1 MLQYKWGGIVLG
13 RAKRKKQGDKRRWDA
28 AKEAQGDSAKAC
40 ESYWKREVLCSC
52 FIIPRRHF
60 SRNWELEMHLV
71 LASVIANM
79 KQSGFCPSD
88 EHERLSFRVS
98 QPSIYDTCKTNSIL
112 ILSVWVFICPRF
124 RPHQDADPEKP
135 RVAAL
140 IDRLISF
147 KNNDHGAWV
156 RGGDILIQNSG

>member
-1 MLQYKWGGIVLG
+1 MTHV
-13 RAKRKKQGDKRRWDA
+13 KQMVFLHGVF
-28 AKEAQGDSAKAC
+28 G
-40 ESYWKREVLCSC
+40 
-52 FIIPRRHF
+52 
-60 SRNWELEMHLV
+60 
-71 LASVIANM
+71 
-79 KQSGFCPSD
+79 
-88 EHERLSFRVS
+88 
-98 QPSIYDTCKTNSIL
+98 
-112 ILSVWVFICPRF
+112 VFICSRF

>member
-1 MLQYKWGGIVLG
+1 MLQYKWGGSLG
-13 RAKRKKQGDKRRWDA
+13 EGKNKKQGDKRRLDA
-28 AKEAQGDSAKAC
+28 AKVTEGDWAKAWK
-40 ESYWKREVLCSC
+40 SYWKSSFYVPASLYPEDTFLEIESESC
-52 FIIPRRHF
+52 TWFWLLLF
-60 SRNWELEMHLV
+60 QTWSRVDFAHQMSM
-71 LASVIANM
+71 SVYLP
-79 KQSGFCPSD
+79 G
-88 EHERLSFRVS
+88 S
-98 QPSIYDTCKTNSIL
+98 QPNIYDTCKTNSIL
-112 ILSVWVFICPRF
+112 VLSLWIFICPRF